1 MGQLLNWTP
10 DLSVGID
17 IIDNQHKRIVDYIN
31 QLHEAR
37 MRADRDAIGRVVEE
51 LVDYTLSHFS
61 FEEAMMEEAKYRF
74 LAPHKRVHELFVRRV
89 SEYQQRFK
97 LGEDV
102 ESVAADMQNTLV
114 TWLMNHI
121 KREDMDYSAAVR
133 ASLGEDKLPSTGQP
147 QESAGWLGNTLRRFF
162 GGR

>member
-1 MGQLLNWTP
+1 MAQLLTWTP
-10 DLSVGID
+10 DLSVGIEV
-17 IIDNQHKRIVDYIN
+17 IDNQHKRIVEYIN

-37 MRADRDAIGRVVEE
+37 LNRDRQGIARVIEE

-61 FEEAMMEEAKYRF
+61 FEESMMEEAHYRF
-74 LAPHKRVHELFVRRV
+74 LKPHQKVHELFVRRV

-102 ESVAADMQNTLV
+102 ESVAGDMQSTLV

-121 KREDMDYSAAVR
+121 RREDMDYGPAVR
-133 ASLGEDKLPSTGQP
+133 ASLGDDKLKQSEET
-147 QESAGWLGNTLRRFF
+147 SKGWLGDAFRRFF
-162 GGR
+162 GGK

>member
-1 MGQLLNWTP
+1 MAQLLAWTP

-17 IIDNQHKRIVDYIN
+17 IIDNQHKRIVEYIN

-37 MRADRDAIGRVVEE
+37 IRQDKEAISQVIEE

-61 FEEAMMEEAKYRF
+61 FEESMMEEAHYRF
-74 LAPHKRVHELFVRRV
+74 VAPHKRVHELFVRRV

-97 LGEDV
+97 LGENV
-102 ESVAADMQNTLV
+102 EIVAGDMQNTLV

-121 KREDMDYSAAVR
+121 KREDMDYSAAVI
-133 ASLGEDKLPSTGQP
+133 ANMSADKLKETEAANHSD
-147 QESAGWLGNTLRRFF
+147 WLGDALRRFF
-162 GGR
+162 GGK

>member
-1 MGQLLNWTP
+1 MAQLLTWTP

-17 IIDNQHKRIVDYIN
+17 IIDNQHKRIVEYIN

-37 MRADRDAIGRVVEE
+37 IRQDKEAISHVIEE

-61 FEEAMMEEAKYRF
+61 FEESMMEEAHYRF

-97 LGEDV
+97 LGENV
-102 ESVAADMQNTLV
+102 EVVAGDMQNTLV

-121 KREDMDYSAAVR
+121 KREDMDYGPAVR
-133 ASLGEDKLPSTGQP
+133 ASMGDDKLKQAGSDNH
-147 QESAGWLGNTLRRFF
+147 SGWLGNALRRFF
-162 GGR
+162 GGK

>member
-1 MGQLLNWTP
+1 MTQLLSWTP

-17 IIDNQHKRIVDYIN
+17 VIDAQHKRIVEYIN
-31 QLHEAR
+31 LLHEAR
-37 MRADRDAIGRVVEE
+37 LRNDKEAIARVIEE

-74 LAPHKRVHELFVRRV
+74 VAPHKKVHELFVRRV

-97 LGEDV
+97 MGEDV
-102 ESVAADMQNTLV
+102 ATVAADMQNTLV

-121 KREDMDYSAAVR
+121 KREDMDYGPAVR
-133 ASLGEDKLPSTGQP
+133 ASLGEDKQA
-147 QESAGWLGNTLRRFF
+147 EAKKKGWLQRFF
-162 GGR
+162 GG

>member
-1 MGQLLNWTP
+1 MAQQLITWTP
-10 DLSVGID
+10 DLSVGIEV
-17 IIDNQHKRIVDYIN
+17 IDAQHMRIVDYIN

-37 MRADRDAIGRVVEE
+37 MRNDKEAIARVIEE

-61 FEEAMMEEAKYRF
+61 FEESMMEEAKYRF
-74 LAPHKRVHELFVRRV
+74 VAPHKKVHELFVRRV

-102 ESVAADMQNTLV
+102 ATVAGDMQNTLV

-121 KREDMDYSAAVR
+121 KREDMDYSATVR
-133 ASLGEDKLPSTGQP
+133 ASLGDDKLKQTAAKKS
-147 QESAGWLGNTLRRFF
+147 GWLSRFF
-162 GGR
+162 GGN

>member
-1 MGQLLNWTP
+1 MAQLLEWTP

-17 IIDNQHKRIVDYIN
+17 IIDAQHKRIVEYIN

-37 MRADRDAIGRVVEE
+37 IHGDKDAIARVIEE

-61 FEEAMMEEAKYRF
+61 FEESMMEEAKYRF

-97 LGEDV
+97 MGEDV
-102 ESVAADMQNTLV
+102 ATVAGDMQNTLV

-121 KREDMDYSAAVR
+121 KREDMDYGPTVR
-133 ASLGEDKLPSTGQP
+133 ASLGEDKLKQS
-147 QESAGWLGNTLRRFF
+147 EAKKSGWLARFF
-162 GGR
+162 GAK

>member
-1 MGQLLNWTP
+1 MAQLLTWTP

-17 IIDNQHKRIVDYIN
+17 IIDNQHKRIVEYIN

-37 MRADRDAIGRVVEE
+37 IRQDKEAISQVIEE

-61 FEEAMMEEAKYRF
+61 FEESMMEEAHYRF

-89 SEYQQRFK
+89 AEYQQRFK
-97 LGEDV
+97 LGENV
-102 ESVAADMQNTLV
+102 EVVAGDMQNTLI

-121 KREDMDYSAAVR
+121 KREDMDYGPVVR
-133 ASLGEDKLPSTGQP
+133 ASMGDDKLKEA
-147 QESAGWLGNTLRRFF
+147 ESESHSGWLGNALRRFF
-162 GGR
+162 GGK

>member
-1 MGQLLNWTP
+1 MTQLLSWTP

-17 IIDNQHKRIVDYIN
+17 IIDNQHKRIVEYIN
-31 QLHEAR
+31 ELHEAR
-37 MRADRDAIGRVVEE
+37 IRQDKAAIAHVIEE

-61 FEEAMMEEAKYRF
+61 FEEAMMEEAHYRF

-89 SEYQQRFK
+89 AEYQQRFK
-97 LGEDV
+97 LGENV
-102 ESVAADMQNTLV
+102 EVVAGDMQNTLI

-133 ASLGEDKLPSTGQP
+133 ANMGEEKLKPA
-147 QESAGWLGNTLRRFF
+147 ESANSGWLGGALRRFF
-162 GGR
+162 GGK

>member
-1 MGQLLNWTP
+1 MAQLLSWTP

-17 IIDNQHKRIVDYIN
+17 IIDKQHMRIVDYIN

-37 MRADRDAIGRVVEE
+37 IRQDKEAIAQVIEE

-61 FEEAMMEEAKYRF
+61 FEESMMEEAHYRF
-74 LAPHKRVHELFVRRV
+74 VAPHKRVHELFVRRV

-97 LGEDV
+97 LGENV
-102 ESVAADMQNTLV
+102 EIVAGDMQNTLV

-121 KREDMDYSAAVR
+121 KREDMDYSAAVI
-133 ASLGEDKLPSTGQP
+133 ANMGADKLKETEAANHS
-147 QESAGWLGNTLRRFF
+147 GW
-162 GGR
+162 